1 MSAHLSQRSL
11 DRLVGVHPSLSRIV
25 KRAAEISTVDFGVLE
40 GVRTQAR
47 QAELYAKGRTTPGPK
62 VTWTMKSKHIPAGDG
77 YGRAVDLAPV
87 KDGQIDWSDSAGF
100 AAINAAMMQAA
111 REQGTALR
119 WGKDWDGDGV
129 PGEKGETDSPHWEL
143 V

>member
-1 MSAHLSQRSL
+1 
-11 DRLVGVHPSLSRIV
+11 
-25 KRAAEISTVDFGVLE
+25 
-40 GVRTQAR
+40 
-47 QAELYAKGRTTPGPK
+47 
-62 VTWTMKSKHIPAGDG
+62 
-77 YGRAVDLAPV
+77 
-87 KDGQIDWSDSAGF
+87 
-100 AAINAAMMQAA
+100 MMQAA